1 MKKFNKKR
9 YIVMF
14 AVLFTLLVHCNVNAE
29 IYTPLP
35 CVIKEQPVNI
45 LGNIGDTV
53 NFTVDATNVK
63 VYRWEY
69 CSEGQSTW
77 QELGQSFT
85 GYNSD
90 TLTIS
95 LTNNYR
101 LTNSYRC
108 KLVGTD
114 GNVKYTDTVKIEKA
128 KPAMIISQPVN
139 TVGKIGDT
147 VKFTVKASSV
157 KNYRWE
163 YCSEGKSTWQE
174 LGQSFQGYNSDTL
187 TISLTNNYRLTNS
200 YRCKLVGTDG
210 NVKYTDTVKIEK
222 AKPAMIIS
230 QPVNT
235 VGKIGDTVKFTVKA
249 SSVKNYRWEYCS
261 EGQSTWQELGQSFS
275 GYNSDTLTISLINN
289 YRLTNSYRCKL
300 VGTDG
305 NVKYTDIV
313 KIEKTKPAT
322 ITSQPVDTVGKIG
335 DTVKFTV
342 KALSVKNYR
351 WEYCSEGQSTW
362 QELGQSFPGYDS
374 DTLTISLTNNYRLTN
389 KYRCKLIG
397 YDGKILYSSCCGI
410 YKIDMEEWETPIM

>member
-1 MKKFNKKR
+1 
-9 YIVMF
+9 MF

-63 VYRWEY
+63 V
-69 CSEGQSTW
+69 
-77 QELGQSFT
+77 
-85 GYNSD
+85 
-90 TLTIS
+90 
-95 LTNNYR
+95 
-101 LTNSYRC
+101 
-108 KLVGTD
+108 
-114 GNVKYTDTVKIEKA
+114 
-128 KPAMIISQPVN
+128 
-139 TVGKIGDT
+139 
-147 VKFTVKASSV
+147 
-157 KNYRWE
+157 
-163 YCSEGKSTWQE
+163 
-174 LGQSFQGYNSDTL
+174 
-187 TISLTNNYRLTNS
+187 
-200 YRCKLVGTDG
+200 
-210 NVKYTDTVKIEK
+210 
-222 AKPAMIIS
+222 
-230 QPVNT
+230 
-235 VGKIGDTVKFTVKA
+235 
-249 SSVKNYRWEYCS
+249 YRWEYCS

>member
-1 MKKFNKKR
+1 MKKFNKKK
-9 YIVMF
+9 YIVML

-35 CVIKEQPVNI
+35 CLIKEQPVNI

-63 VYRWEY
+63 IYKWEY
-69 CSEGQSTW
+69 CSAGQSTW
-77 QELGQSFT
+77 QELGQSFP

-108 KLVGTD
+108 KLVGAD
-114 GNVKYTDTVKIEKA
+114 GNVKYTDIVKIEKA
-128 KPAMIISQPVN
+128 KPVTITSQPVS

-147 VKFTVKASSV
+147 VKFTVKASFV
-157 KNYRWE
+157 KSYRWE
-163 YCSEGKSTWQE
+163 YCGAGQSTWQE
-174 LGQSFQGYNSDTL
+174 LGQSFPGYDSDTL

-200 YRCKLVGTDG
+200 YRCKLVGADG
-210 NVKYTDTVKIEK
+210 NVKYTDIVKIEK
-222 AKPAMIIS
+222 AKPVTITS
-230 QPVNT
+230 QPVST

-249 SSVKNYRWEYCS
+249 SFVKSYRWEYC
-261 EGQSTWQELGQSFS
+261 G
-275 GYNSDTLTISLINN
+275 
-289 YRLTNSYRCKL
+289 
-300 VGTDG
+300 
-305 NVKYTDIV
+305 
-313 KIEKTKPAT
+313 A
-322 ITSQPVDTVGKIG
+322 
-335 DTVKFTV
+335 
-342 KALSVKNYR
+342 
-351 WEYCSEGQSTW
+351 GQSTW

-397 YDGKILYSSCCGI
+397 YDGKILYSSSCGI
-410 YKIDMEEWETPIM
+410 YKIDMEELETPIM